1 MLNHCSACG
10 KKVCRKRK
18 MNDMVDVEAE
28 AAFFAGLY
36 QLMAPFLLQPS
47 ASTIHRRH
55 VSLVVV
61 IITKHVSGK
70 RNMF

>member
-1 MLNHCSACG
+1 
-10 KKVCRKRK
+10 